1 VEGGR
6 PNGLCIEK
14 LRKISTHLMQF
25 PVNVAINKFM
35 ENHLP
40 SSVEGMFLV
49 IYSNRRNAT
58 MAVQQ
63 Q

>member
-1 VEGGR
+1 
-6 PNGLCIEK
+6 
-14 LRKISTHLMQF
+14 MQF